1 MKLADSPGIAHIQ
14 AMTSHLGLNF
24 QMTLVKGLRRDCFR
38 DPGFPSGVT
47 SALEK
52 DSGGEGHST
61 VTVLNATERVAF
73 LSG

>member
-1 MKLADSPGIAHIQ
+1 
-14 AMTSHLGLNF
+14 
-24 QMTLVKGLRRDCFR
+24 MTLVKGLRRDCFR

>member
-24 QMTLVKGLRRDCFR
+24 QMTLVKGLRHDFFR
-38 DPGFPSGVT
+38 GPGFPSGVT

-52 DSGGEGHST
+52 SGGEGHST
-61 VTVLNATERVAF
+61 VTVLNATERVSF